1 MRSRV
6 RRTVMLVAF
15 VLTVSTV
22 PSTATEA
29 VEVVVPDA
37 PDHLLVDGLERPLG
51 IDDTPAFAWRVE
63 DGRRGAVQRS
73 YRVLVGRAP
82 MSAPGDPGVVW
93 DSGEVASPRQAF
105 VAYAGPALS
114 ADAVY
119 WWTVATSDE
128 HGRFGPFAA
137 PQRFETGLHD
147 GDWRAQWIRRTTA
160 NAVDAADDYTYAR
173 REFTLA
179 VSPIVR
185 ARAYVSAGHQY
196 QLWINGSRAAAGE
209 AFSYPDSQ
217 YYEASDVTA
226 LLEAGARNAVGL
238 LYHWYGVGKGRPEG
252 VSGVLAQLS
261 VEHADGTTEL
271 LLTDGSW
278 RVARAPWLPATQ
290 RNTEG
295 DPVDYTEHID
305 GAAAPIG
312 WDRAGF
318 DDRLWPGAVA
328 LGVPPVA
335 PWTHLSSLRTRIVEE

>member
-1 MRSRV
+1 
-6 RRTVMLVAF
+6 MLVAF

-147 GDWRAQWIRRTTA
+147 GDWRAQWIRRATA
-160 NAVDAADDYTYAR
+160 DAVDAADDYTYAR

-179 VSPIVR
+179 ASPIVR
-185 ARAYVSAGHQY
+185 ARAYVSADHQY
-196 QLWINGSRAAAGE
+196 QLWINGARAAAGE

-226 LLEAGARNAVGL
+226 LLEAGESVFLHFNAVKTYRGKWKNEAAVVL
-238 LYHWYGVGKGRPEG
+238 RGRFALKPGVHVGYGNLGAHDHGSRRVERAAGNGSGR
-252 VSGVLAQLS
+252 L
-261 VEHADGTTEL
+261 
-271 LLTDGSW
+271 
-278 RVARAPWLPATQ
+278 R
-290 RNTEG
+290 G
-295 DPVDYTEHID
+295 D
-305 GAAAPIG
+305 
-312 WDRAGF
+312 
-318 DDRLWPGAVA
+318 
-328 LGVPPVA
+328 
-335 PWTHLSSLRTRIVEE
+335 